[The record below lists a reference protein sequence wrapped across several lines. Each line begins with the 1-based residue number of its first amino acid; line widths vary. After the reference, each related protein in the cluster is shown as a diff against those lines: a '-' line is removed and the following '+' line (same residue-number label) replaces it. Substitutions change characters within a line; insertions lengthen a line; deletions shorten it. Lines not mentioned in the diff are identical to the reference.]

1 MDFEVRKRF
10 VLAICAWGSLLYSV
24 ESQGMTT
31 LKMKREAARKQA
43 KDRPKEREFL
53 KFWKRKYSA
62 KIKPR
67 KVQCMR
73 IEKILLFNILYS
85 SSYSL

>member
-1 MDFEVRKRF
+1 
-10 VLAICAWGSLLYSV
+10 
-24 ESQGMTT
+24 MTT
-31 LKMKREAARKQA
+31 LKRKREASREQA

-67 KVQCMR
+67 KIQYMR

-85 SSYSL
+85 SGYPL